1 MKRRS
6 TLPALLAAA
15 LLLAPLSACAAL
27 PGTGGGASSSES
39 FAGPEIAHDAAGAD
53 GAFEDSTQAVE
64 DRSSRSVIRTGEIWI
79 EVANPDAAADEVAE
93 IAQRAGGSVESVT
106 VHRASGDAAAGADL
120 TLRVPED
127 RLDETYAALTGVGDV
142 VTQSRSAVDVT
153 TEHVDLQARVAALEE
168 SVERLT
174 ELMAGAETTTELL
187 EAEAALSQR
196 QQELDGLRA
205 QLKSLEGQVD
215 EATIW
220 VSLST
225 KSALPGG
232 GPANFWE
239 GLLAG
244 IDSLGAAGAG
254 ALVVL
259 GILLPW
265 LALAAVLALA
275 IVLIVRAARSRG
287 RARAARAAQERQAAQ
302 AAPPEHA
309 AQTPPAT
316 APGAYAD
323 PAAPVPAAP
332 VPAAD
337 AAPQYPPTPP
347 SNPL

>member
-6 TLPALLAAA
+6 SLTALLAAA
-15 LLLAPLSACAAL
+15 LLLAPLSACSAL
-27 PGTGGGASSSES
+27 PGSGGGASSSEDL
-39 FAGPEIAHDAAGAD
+39 ALPEVARDAAGAD
-53 GAFEDSTQAVE
+53 GAFESAPQAVE
-64 DRSSRSVIRTGEIWI
+64 DQSSRSVIRTGEISI
-79 EVANPDAAADEVAE
+79 EVADPDTAAEEVSE
-93 IAQRAGGSVESVT
+93 IARRAGGSVESMT

-127 RLDETYAALTGVGDV
+127 RLDETFEALTGVGDV

-153 TEHVDLQARVAALEE
+153 AEHVDLQARVAALEA

-174 ELMAGAETTTELL
+174 KLMAGADTTTELI

-220 VSLST
+220 VSLGT

-244 IDSLGAAGAG
+244 LDSLTAAGAG
-254 ALVVL
+254 ALVLL

-265 LALAAVLALA
+265 LALAAVLAVA
-275 IVLIVRAARSRG
+275 ILLIVRALRARSR
-287 RARAARAAQERQAAQ
+287 ARAVRAVQEQREARAAQAEQAAR
-302 AAPPEHA
+302 
-309 AQTPPAT
+309 T
-316 APGAYAD
+316 ASAGAVAD
-323 PAAPVPAAP
+323 PAAPLPAGE
-332 VPAAD
+332 

-347 SNPL
+347 SSAL